1 MHIFPVK
8 DDATVDMVLVVEGEL
23 PDLVNLRVVLTA
35 EGQHLHSFVN
45 DLLPIPACP
54 DMVQMVQV
62 GVPAADAALLRHQA
76 GIQVVLDIVH
86 EFEQGDAAWNIPIQH
101 EVNQEPLEGAHQA
114 HRCVG

>member
-1 MHIFPVK
+1 
-8 DDATVDMVLVVEGEL
+8 MVLVVEGEL

-76 GIQVVLDIVH
+76 GL
-86 EFEQGDAAWNIPIQH
+86 
-101 EVNQEPLEGAHQA
+101 QA
-114 HRCVG
+114 HTRLIGALDRENIWSAVSCKSSVRNLIFRYSFVGSSPIPVNLEMSFRSA